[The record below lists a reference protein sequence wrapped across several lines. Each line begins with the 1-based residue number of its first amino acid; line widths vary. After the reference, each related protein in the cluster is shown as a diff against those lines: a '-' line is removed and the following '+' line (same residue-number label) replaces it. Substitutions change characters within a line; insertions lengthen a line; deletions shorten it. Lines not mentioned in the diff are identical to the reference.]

1 MKVLVTGAT
10 GFVGRALVP
19 RLLADGHQVVVQS
32 RSVER
37 AKNALGADV
46 EVVST
51 DDAWSASLAGVEG
64 IVNLA
69 GEPII
74 SGRWTEKKKKALV
87 ESRVDRTQAMV
98 DAIGAM
104 HERPKVLVSASAVG
118 FYGSRGDEVLT
129 EESSRGDDFL
139 AELCDGWEQSAFAA
153 KTHGVRVAALRI
165 GVVLGR
171 GGGALE
177 KMLPA
182 FKMGGGGKLGSG
194 DQYMPWVHI
203 ADLVE
208 LMATALTDERYEGV
222 FNATGPTPVDNKT
235 FTSAMG
241 NALHRPT
248 IVPVPSFALKA
259 IFGEASQVLL
269 EGQRAE
275 PKRAQA
281 LGFEF
286 TYSTIDEALNDIL
299 VEKKSV
305 TLTKPRELPE
315 SDYLKGRPV
324 RRVLQQETWID
335 APLEEVY
342 AFFSKPQNL
351 GAMTPPSM
359 SFEIQTELPDE
370 MSPGTEIEY
379 LIRLGPVPMKWK
391 TRIEEVVPMERFV
404 DTQLKGP
411 YASWHHVHLFERHGD
426 RTKMIDRV
434 HFAAPFG
441 PLGWIA
447 EQLFVQPQLEAIFGY
462 RAQITALRFQG
473 SRRSRPT
480 NSVTPMRSKNK
491 SNTSSFD
498 ARMSVP
504 PASMST

>member
-1 MKVLVTGAT
+1 MKILVTGAT

-19 RLLADGHQVVVQS
+19 RLLADGHAVVVQS
-32 RSVER
+32 SSPER

-46 EVVST
+46 EVVSS
-51 DDAWSASLAGVEG
+51 DEAWADVLAGVDA

-69 GEPII
+69 GEPIV
-74 SGRWTEKKKKALV
+74 SGRWTDKKKKALV
-87 ESRVDRTQAMV
+87 ESRVDRTEEMV
-98 DAIGAM
+98 KAIGEMDA
-104 HERPKVLVSASAVG
+104 RPSVLVSASAVG
-118 FYGSRGDEVLT
+118 YYGDRGDEVLHEDST
-129 EESSRGDDFL
+129 QGDDFL
-139 AELCDGWEQSAFAA
+139 AELCAGWERAAFGAEA
-153 KTHGVRVAALRI
+153 HGLRVAALRI

-177 KMLPA
+177 KMLPP

-208 LMATALTDERYEGV
+208 LMRTAVVDERYTGV
-222 FNATGPTPVDNKT
+222 FNATAPNPVDNKT
-235 FTSAMG
+235 FTSALG
-241 NALHRPT
+241 SALQRPT

-259 IFGEASQVLL
+259 IFGEAAQVLL

-275 PKRAQA
+275 PKRA
-281 LGFEF
+281 LDHGFEF
-286 TYSTIDEALNDIL
+286 AFSTIDEALND
-299 VEKKSV
+299 VVAEKKSV
-305 TLTKPRELPE
+305 TLTKPRELPD
-315 SDYLKGRPV
+315 SSYLDGRPV
-324 RRVLQQETWID
+324 RRVLEQETWID

-351 GAMTPPSM
+351 GAMTPGTM
-359 SFEIQTELPDE
+359 SFEIISELPE
-370 MSPGTEIEY
+370 TMSPGTEIEY
-379 LIRLGPVPMKWK
+379 VIRLGPVPMKWK
-391 TRIEEVVPMERFV
+391 TRIEQVDPLERFV

-411 YASWHHVHLFERHGD
+411 YASWHHEHVFERHGD
-426 RTKMIDRV
+426 RTRMVDRV

-447 EQLFVQPQLEAIFGY
+447 ERLFVQPQLEAIFGY

-473 SRRSRPT
+473 SRRNRDTKPASST
-480 NSVTPMRSKNK
+480 RSKK
-491 SNTSSFD
+491 RSNTSSFD
-498 ARMSVP
+498 ARISAP

>member
-1 MKVLVTGAT
+1 MKILVTGAT

-19 RLLADGHQVVVQS
+19 RLLADGHGVVVQS
-32 RSVER
+32 RSPER

-46 EVVST
+46 EVVSS
-51 DDAWSASLAGVEG
+51 DEAWSSVLQGVDG

-74 SGRWTEKKKKALV
+74 SGRWTDKKKAALV
-87 ESRVDRTQAMV
+87 ASRVDRTETMV
-98 DAIGAM
+98 EAIGTM
-104 HERPKVLVSASAVG
+104 SERPSVLVSASAVG
-118 FYGSRGDEVLT
+118 YYGDRGSDVLH
-129 EESSRGDDFL
+129 EDSARGDDFL
-139 AELCDGWEQSAFAA
+139 AELCDGWERAANAA
-153 KTHGVRVAALRI
+153 KAHGLRVVTPRI

-194 DQYMPWVHI
+194 DQYMPWIHI

-208 LMATALTDERYEGV
+208 LIRTALVDERYEGAV
-222 FNATGPTPVDNKT
+222 NATAPKPVDNKT
-235 FTSAMG
+235 FTSALG
-241 NALHRPT
+241 QALHRPT

-259 IFGEASQVLL
+259 IFGEAAQVLL

-275 PKRAQA
+275 PKRALD
-281 LGFEF
+281 LGFTF
-286 TYSTIDEALNDIL
+286 AFPTIEAALED
-299 VEKKSV
+299 VVAEKKNV

-315 SDYLKGRPV
+315 SSYLDGRPV
-324 RRVLQQETWID
+324 RRVLEQETWID

-351 GAMTPPSM
+351 GAMTPGTM
-359 SFEIQTELPDE
+359 SFEIVSDLPDT

-379 LIRLGPVPMKWK
+379 VIRLGPVPMKWK
-391 TRIEEVVPMERFV
+391 TRIEEVEPMERFV
-404 DTQLKGP
+404 DTQLRGP
-411 YASWHHVHLFERHGD
+411 YATWHHEHVFERHGE
-426 RTKMIDRV
+426 RTRMVDRV

-447 EQLFVQPQLEAIFGY
+447 ERLFVQPQLEAIFGY

-473 SRRSRPT
+473 SRRSRDTKPASST
-480 NSVTPMRSKNK
+480 RSRKR

-498 ARMSVP
+498 ARTSAP
-504 PASMST
+504 PASIST